1 MNHPNI
7 KEVIA
12 KEIIAREIID
22 SRGFPTVEVELMLE
36 PKFLGRA
43 AVPSG
48 ASTGKFEALELRD
61 GDKNYFLGKG
71 VKQAIKNIN
80 QIITPKILGQKN
92 LSQKELDQILLDLD
106 GTENKSKLGANAI
119 LAVSL
124 ANLFNVRVIHKKI
137 RLMLFLFFIF

>member
-71 VKQAIKNIN
+71 VIEISGIRTNTDFFCCKTSQA
-80 QIITPKILGQKN
+80 
-92 LSQKELDQILLDLD
+92 
-106 GTENKSKLGANAI
+106 
-119 LAVSL
+119 
-124 ANLFNVRVIHKKI
+124 R
-137 RLMLFLFFIF
+137 

>member
-43 AVPSG
+43 AVPKILG
-48 ASTGKFEALELRD
+48 QNQELLLENFLSKYYQRHWSLEMVI
-61 GDKNYFLGKG
+61 KTYFLGKG
-71 VKQAIKNIN
+71 VKHIKNIN
-80 QIITPKILGQKN
+80 QIITPIILGLIAKRTRSNFARLWTAQKIN
-92 LSQKELDQILLDLD
+92 L
-106 GTENKSKLGANAI
+106 N
-119 LAVSL
+119 
-124 ANLFNVRVIHKKI
+124 
-137 RLMLFLFFIF
+137 